1 MITVDE
7 QLTDEQQA
15 AVVRKWLR
23 ENGGYLLGGLALG
36 LGGLFGLNQWQDYQ
50 ATQAEQASALYENIV
65 GAIRTD
71 RVTRANEYI
80 MILEETYGDSP
91 YLDQA
96 RLQIA
101 KSHLDRNEFDVAASY
116 LAQILADSGSDA
128 MAHIARLRLARVRL
142 HQQQFDEA
150 LEILEPMDSDS
161 AFLPRYHEVRGDVYI
176 AMNRPNDAR
185 IEYQAA
191 LGAAEQP
198 TVVDRVYVQVKL
210 DALGS
215 DTAAPGLDQFPA
227 EPLSPDNEVAGDA
240 AVTD

>member
-1 MITVDE
+1 MIAVDE

-15 AVVRKWLR
+15 DVVRKWLR
-23 ENGGYLLGGLALG
+23 ENGSYLLGGLALG
-36 LGGLFGLNQWQDYQ
+36 LGGLFGLDQWQGYQ
-50 ATQAEQASALYENIV
+50 ATQAEQASVLYENVV
-65 GAIRTD
+65 GAIQTD

-80 MILEETYGDSP
+80 MILEETYDDSP

-116 LAQILADSGSDA
+116 LAQIVADSGSDE
-128 MAHIARLRLARVRL
+128 MVHIARLRLARVRL

-150 LEILEPMDSDS
+150 LKILQAMDTDS
-161 AFLPRYHEVRGDVYI
+161 AFVPRYHEVRGDVYI

-191 LGAAEQP
+191 LGGTGQS

-215 DTAAPGLDQFPA
+215 DIAPGLDLFSA
-227 EPLSPDNEVAGDA
+227 ETPSSDNEAADDP
-240 AVTD
+240 AVTE